1 MLMSAPGY
9 GNGEDCQLRFNDTVL
24 GEHNT
29 TQNQVSNDQRSR
41 NYTFSAWISPMG
53 YNGVLMGHVQ
63 NSITWA
69 VEGSYGVGVK
79 DGKLAVWYRKWDGST
94 TACPGVNAPAV
105 I

>member
-1 MLMSAPGY
+1 MSAPGY

-29 TQNQVSNDQRSR
+29 TQNQVSSDQRSR

-79 DGKLAVWYRKWDGST
+79 DSKLCLLYTSRCV
-94 TACPGVNAPAV
+94 
-105 I
+105 